1 MGKKI
6 CLFVSSSR
14 ELEVEREII
23 GQVVAEL
30 PISRGWEIRH
40 TAHGGETLA
49 SLREAI
55 ERADLYLIILGQDAS
70 APIGLEW
77 EFAQRLKKPTL
88 AYRKEVS
95 YSPSAQYFLR
105 ISKFEWKVFKEAEEL
120 RKILAKALA
129 QELLD
134 LKNRYGLFPEDV
146 EKLVRFLEDM
156 EKEEEKEGFPLKGRG
171 AGESGI
177 ILGR

>member
-1 MGKKI
+1 MERKI
-6 CLFVSSSR
+6 CLFISSSR
-14 ELEVEREII
+14 ELEEEREII

-40 TAHGGETLA
+40 TAHGGESFE
-49 SLREAI
+49 SLKGAI
-55 ERADLYLIILGQDAS
+55 ERSDLYLIILGQDAT

-77 EFAQRLKKPTL
+77 EFAHRLKKPIL
-88 AYRKEVS
+88 AYRKDVN
-95 YSPSAQYFLR
+95 YSPSAQYFMR
-105 ISKFEWKVFKEAEEL
+105 VSKIEWKVFKEAEEL
-120 RKILAKALA
+120 RKDLAKALA

-146 EKLVRFLEDM
+146 EKLINFLE
-156 EKEEEKEGFPLKGRG
+156 EKEEKRKEKAPLKGRG
-171 AGESGI
+171 AGESGV

>member
-1 MGKKI
+1 MGRKI

-14 ELEVEREII
+14 ELEAEREIV

-40 TAHGGETLA
+40 TSHTGEPLD

-70 APIGLEW
+70 APIGQEW
-77 EFAQRLKKPTL
+77 EFARRLNKPTL

-105 ISKFEWKVFKEAEEL
+105 VSKFEWKVFREAEEL
-120 RKILAKALA
+120 RKDLARALA

-146 EKLVRFLEDM
+146 EKLFQFLE
-156 EKEEEKEGFPLKGRG
+156 EGEGREGFSPKGRG
-171 AGESGI
+171 AGESGV

>member
-1 MGKKI
+1 MERKI

-14 ELEVEREII
+14 ELEEEREII

-40 TAHGGETLA
+40 TAHGGEPFE

-55 ERADLYLIILGQDAS
+55 ERADLYLIILGQDAT

-77 EFAQRLKKPTL
+77 EFAHRLKKPTF
-88 AYRKEVS
+88 AYRKDVS
-95 YSPSAQYFLR
+95 YSPSAQYFIR
-105 ISKFEWKVFKEAEEL
+105 VSKIEWRVFREAEEL
-120 RKILAKALA
+120 RKELAKALA

-146 EKLVRFLEDM
+146 ERLIRFLE
-156 EKEEEKEGFPLKGRG
+156 EHEGKGEEKTPLKGRG

>member
-1 MGKKI
+1 MGRKI

-14 ELEVEREII
+14 ELEEEREVV
-23 GQVVAEL
+23 GQVVAGL
-30 PISRGWEIRH
+30 PVSRGWEIRH
-40 TAHGGETLA
+40 TVHGGESMDSIKKA
-49 SLREAI
+49 VEG
-55 ERADLYLIILGQDAS
+55 ADLYLIILGQDAS

-77 EFAQRLKKPTL
+77 EFARHLRKPTL
-88 AYRKEVS
+88 AYRKDVS
-95 YSPSAQYFLR
+95 YSPSAQYFMR
-105 ISKFEWKVFKEAEEL
+105 VSKIEWKVFKDAREL
-120 RKILAKALA
+120 RKYLVKDIA

-146 EKLVRFLEDM
+146 EKLFQLLKEPG
-156 EKEEEKEGFPLKGRG
+156 EEEGPSLEGRG

>member
-1 MGKKI
+1 MERKI

-14 ELEVEREII
+14 ELEEEREII

-40 TAHGGETLA
+40 TTHGGEPFEA
-49 SLREAI
+49 IRSAI
-55 ERADLYLIILGQDAS
+55 ERADLYLIILGQDAT
-70 APIGLEW
+70 APMGLEW
-77 EFAQRLKKPTL
+77 EFAHRLKKPTL
-88 AYRKEVS
+88 AYRKDVS
-95 YSPSAQYFLR
+95 HSPSAQYFMR
-105 ISKFEWKVFKEAEEL
+105 VSKIEWKVFKEAKEL
-120 RKILAKALA
+120 RKELAKALA

-134 LKNRYGLFPEDV
+134 LKNRYGLFLEDV
-146 EKLVRFLEDM
+146 ERLIRFLE
-156 EKEEEKEGFPLKGRG
+156 EQEGKGEEKVPLKGRG